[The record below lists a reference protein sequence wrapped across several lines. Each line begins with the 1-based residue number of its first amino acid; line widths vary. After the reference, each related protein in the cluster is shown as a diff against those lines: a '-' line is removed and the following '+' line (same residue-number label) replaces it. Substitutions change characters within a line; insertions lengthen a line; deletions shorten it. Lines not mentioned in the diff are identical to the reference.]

1 MHLKGTD
8 LNLLV
13 ALEALLTEKS
23 VTLAAE
29 RLHVTQPAMSNAL
42 KRIRDRFG
50 DEILVRNGRSLEL
63 TPAAQT
69 MIFPLQEILA
79 QAEALL
85 NVGSAFDPMTARKT
99 FRIMMSDYCADILLP
114 PISKALSQLAPN
126 IKCEVDFLNN
136 KALYRLWSGDVDLC
150 VTPQDLRL
158 VDPSF
163 KAGSFQRKE
172 IFKDRFVCVVAT
184 SNPATRGGLDGETYR
199 TSPHVCVRFGDG
211 TISMDEQAKKQ
222 LGLDTKII
230 VPTVATLTKVVPGT
244 DIIATVPERLVR
256 DTRHLEGMKVL
267 PCPLEIPEIV
277 ETMSWH
283 PRADHDPSHSWF
295 RQVMIDASAK
305 LPPIGALA
313 T

>member
-42 KRIRDRFG
+42 KRIRERFG

-69 MIFPLQEILA
+69 MIIPLQEILA

-99 FRIMMSDYCADILLP
+99 FRMMMSDYCADILLP
-114 PISKALSQLAPN
+114 PISAALSQFAPN
-126 IKCEVDFLNN
+126 IKCEVDFLNQ
-136 KALYRLWSGDVDLC
+136 KALYRLWSGDIDLC
-150 VTPQDLRL
+150 VVPQDLRL
-158 VDPSF
+158 IDPSF
-163 KAGSFQRKE
+163 KAGSFQRAE
-172 IFKDRFVCVVAT
+172 IFSDRFVCVVAS
-184 SNPATRGGLDGETYR
+184 SNPDTRHQLSIETYR
-199 TSPHVCVRFGDG
+199 ESPHVCVRFGDG

-222 LGLDTKII
+222 LGLDTKLI
-230 VPTVATLTKVVPGT
+230 VPSVGTLPKVIPKT
-244 DIIATVPERLVR
+244 NLIATIPERLAM
-256 DTRHLEGMKVL
+256 DIGNTRALKL
-267 PCPLEIPEIV
+267 YPCPVAIPEIV
-277 ETMSWH
+277 EILLWH
-283 PRADHDPSHSWF
+283 PRAAHDPSHSWF
-295 RQVMIDASAK
+295 RKIIIEAASG
-305 LPPIGALA
+305 LPSIPNPV
-313 T
+313 